1 MREFQMAEIEH
12 FVDPL
17 NKDHHKFYLVEN
29 DLLPLLTADNQ
40 ELKGDMIYD
49 MTIKDAVSKGV
60 INNQTLA
67 YFLARSFLFLKSV
80 GIKAEAIR
88 FR

>member
-1 MREFQMAEIEH
+1 
-12 FVDPL
+12 
-17 NKDHHKFYLVEN
+17 
-29 DLLPLLTADNQ
+29 
-40 ELKGDMIYD
+40 MIYD
-49 MTIKDAVSKGV
+49 MSIKDAVSKGV